1 MKILF
6 LSYHTSPFAERPGN
20 NDSGGLNVYI
30 KNVIKNLDNQNVEIS
45 VLTGEESESFKDRN
59 ISFTSFSLFKE
70 SATIGEKTLLLP
82 KFIDHV
88 IQFIKV
94 NQVDIVHAHYWLSG
108 LAAKE
113 IKSQFGIP
121 YLYTAHSYGKFIEEK
136 SERINNENA
145 ILTYA
150 DLITAS
156 SEFEYNYLKQNY
168 KTPDHKLKLLTPGVD
183 TELFNVKTKNIRD
196 NILLSVGRI
205 QPQKGQLNVL
215 LLFNKLLTLFPDLK
229 LIFVGG
235 PSGVEGEKYLKTI
248 ESEIELKG
256 LKNNVHFMN
265 STTHEELINVY
276 NKAKIVV
283 HSSQFETFGL
293 VTLEANASGVPV
305 VSINQ
310 GPLREIIVNGQNGF
324 VADTF
329 EDENLL
335 QFCKTLLS
343 DNDYLSQIELN
354 CIQLAKKYEWKNT
367 VKELKG
373 IYQELIFD

>member
-1 MKILF
+1 
-6 LSYHTSPFAERPGN
+6 
-20 NDSGGLNVYI
+20 
-30 KNVIKNLDNQNVEIS
+30 
-45 VLTGEESESFKDRN
+45 
-59 ISFTSFSLFKE
+59 
-70 SATIGEKTLLLP
+70 
-82 KFIDHV
+82 
-88 IQFIKV
+88 
-94 NQVDIVHAHYWLSG
+94 
-108 LAAKE
+108 
-113 IKSQFGIP
+113 
-121 YLYTAHSYGKFIEEK
+121 
-136 SERINNENA
+136 
-145 ILTYA
+145 
-150 DLITAS
+150 
-156 SEFEYNYLKQNY
+156 
-168 KTPDHKLKLLTPGVD
+168 
-183 TELFNVKTKNIRD
+183 IRD